1 MVVGFSASAVK
12 MGAFENT
19 TGGLPQLR
27 EYQEQNL
34 QKRHR
39 AAFQEDAV
47 ARVALACI
55 VPV

>member
-47 ARVALACI
+47 ARVALA
-55 VPV
+55 